1 VATQPQPTAAALQ
14 PTPAEQRVIAAAA
27 AGAVCDFRVNNPAT
41 DDPAQAKAWG
51 TDRAL
56 GADVL
61 RALCLGLRP
70 DWPLDPRGVR
80 VQGARIDGALDLAA
94 ATVAVPLLFWGCAFT
109 AAPIVRDAALKALH
123 LDGSRLPGLEGD
135 GLTVQSSLFLRGI
148 HAVGEVRLLGA
159 RIGNDLDCSDGS
171 FDNPGGRALS
181 ADRLT
186 TGGGVYLRNGFRAVG
201 AVRFLGA
208 KIGGNIECDRGRFE
222 NPEGVALNADG
233 LTTGGNVF
241 LRNGF
246 RAVGEVRFL
255 GAKIGG
261 DLSCIKGSFE
271 NPRGQALSAES
282 LTTGGNVFL
291 RNGFRAAGEVR
302 LLGAKI
308 GGDLACIGG
317 SFDNP
322 GGVALSADGADV
334 RGGLFWRQLQAPP
347 DGHVLLAHATVG
359 VLADDLQSWPGP
371 GALNLSG
378 FVYGAIAASSMTDA
392 EKRLDWLRRQ
402 DPQFFSPQP
411 YEQLAKVLRQMGH
424 DDDARKIAIA
434 RKQALIA
441 RSGNPASRLARHL
454 VLLPVGYGYRPG
466 RALWSLLALIA
477 FGTLVF
483 SGPVGGG
490 AMLPVKLGEAQVA
503 AYPTCAALPSGYP
516 RFQPLVYAIDTAL
529 PIIDFHQEAWWMPD
543 EADVRGFWTQVYL
556 WLHIALGWLLT
567 TLGIAAVT
575 GIIKRD

>member
-1 VATQPQPTAAALQ
+1 MATQSTAAALK
-14 PTPAEQRVIAAAA
+14 PSPAEQRVIAAAA
-27 AGAVCDFRVNNPAT
+27 AGAVCDFRVNNPAA
-41 DDPAQAKAWG
+41 DDPARAETWG
-51 TDRAL
+51 TERAL
-56 GADVL
+56 RADVL

-70 DWPLDPRGVR
+70 DWPLDPRGVQVR
-80 VQGARIDGALDLAA
+80 GARIDGALDLAA
-94 ATVAVPLLFWGCAFT
+94 ATVAVPLLFWDCAFT
-109 AAPIVRDAALKALH
+109 DAPIVRDATLKILS
-123 LDGSRLPGLEGD
+123 LVGSRLPGLVGD
-135 GLTVQSSLFLRGI
+135 GLTVQSSLLLRGT
-148 HAVGEVRLLGA
+148 RL
-159 RIGNDLDCSDGS
+159 S
-171 FDNPGGRALS
+171 
-181 ADRLT
+181 
-186 TGGGVYLRNGFRAVG
+186 
-201 AVRFLGA
+201 
-208 KIGGNIECDRGRFE
+208 
-222 NPEGVALNADG
+222 
-233 LTTGGNVF
+233 
-241 LRNGF
+241 
-246 RAVGEVRFL
+246 GEVRFL

-291 RNGFRAAGEVR
+291 RDGFRAAGEVR

-308 GGDLACIGG
+308 GGDLACSDG

-347 DGHVLLAHATVG
+347 AGRVSLAHATVG

-392 EKRLDWLRRQ
+392 ARRLDWLRRQ
-402 DPQFFSPQP
+402 DPQLFSPQP

-441 RSGNPASRLARHL
+441 RSGNRASRLARHL
-454 VLLPVGYGYRPG
+454 VLWPVGYGYRPG

-477 FGTLVF
+477 FGTLIF
-483 SGPVGGG
+483 SGPVGSGV
-490 AMLPVKLGEAQVA
+490 MLPAKLGEAQVT
-503 AYPTCAALPSGYP
+503 AYRACAALPPGYP

-529 PIIDFHQEAWWMPD
+529 PIIDFHQEAWWLPD